1 MQTEDQKVTTEVDV
15 VKNSTRPKRKSKV
28 LLDPCWFQET
38 CKLAMKHK
46 SNLIFTN
53 KRVWGVSNAHGNSVW
68 FEYPS
73 NDLWCQTLSDMF
85 SGSEGLPSFGVSSV
99 GGNDLSPYAKIK
111 LDGESKCYVDE
122 TTNVVHV
129 LGVGGVKLKSGA
141 FTASPFSE
149 APPLSD
155 DIPEFVY
162 LEDVV
167 PKRIHD
173 LLVSCVSKDSNRPAL
188 NWVFLAD
195 VKGKKG
201 IVGTDGC
208 ALTMYKPDCDLP
220 DYFIYN
226 PNVVDAKQIV
236 GFKCVKDE
244 HSGSVCNHYS
254 LDDGVL
260 MTHVLGQ
267 QLPAIQTGIERV
279 ITESLN
285 AHSDGRV
292 DGSCLK
298 NFFSTVSSLG
308 VGAKSVSKHLVFSKG
323 KMDFGTEQ
331 GTMVSL
337 DGDVELGEGTKVTL
351 DFTRKSLVTF
361 ANFGYSMN
369 LSSEYPSFYHD
380 EKLTYLLMPLRV
392 ESKNNEQ

>member
-1 MQTEDQKVTTEVDV
+1 MQTEDQKVTSEVDV
-15 VKNSTRPKRKSKV
+15 VKDSTRPKRKSKV

-38 CKLAMKHK
+38 CKLAIKHK

-129 LGVGGVKLKSGA
+129 LGAGGVKLKSGA
-141 FTASPFSE
+141 FTASPYSE
-149 APPLSD
+149 APPLPD

-167 PKRIHD
+167 PKQIHE
-173 LLVSCVSKDSNRPAL
+173 LIVSCVSKDSNRPAL
-188 NWVFLAD
+188 NWVFLVELD
-195 VKGKKG
+195 GKKG

-220 DYFIYN
+220 EDFIYN
-226 PNVVDAKQIV
+226 PNIVDAKQII
-236 GFKCVKDE
+236 GFKSVVDE
-244 HSGSVCNHYS
+244 NTGNCRNHYS

-260 MTHVLGQ
+260 MTHVSGYK
-267 QLPAIQTGIERV
+267 PTTQTGVGSVIEQS
-279 ITESLN
+279 IN
-285 AHSDGRV
+285 GGSDGSV
-292 DGSCLK
+292 DGLSLK

-323 KMDFGTEQ
+323 KIDLVTEQ

-337 DGDVELGEGTKVTL
+337 DGDVELCEGKKVAL

-369 LSSEYPSFYHD
+369 LSCERPSFYHD